1 MPKKR
6 NPIYDRLIDIG
17 LQDPF
22 IRTIVGLVVIA
33 VAASFAVSALG
44 SGTKA
49 VITLAL
55 ALSFG
60 VVLLILRTLMKY
72 VDSAFVRMVCFVSS
86 GVIMF
91 VFLVFALLLI
101 PAAVICW
108 PQPYAQL
115 LSLPNCAAAAIQQT
129 RSTQETVFVPTVFPN
144 IAVDPANSKYL
155 VFVFYRPERLDDAQR
170 IVGALLS
177 AGYRTESAQ
186 SSLNEVITPNR
197 QPNTTLIKT
206 TASAR
211 PAVDDVLKFVK
222 IAIPVKAASVILF
235 PDDATFQRGNFQIDL
250 F

>member
-1 MPKKR
+1 MPKKKPR
-6 NPIYDRLIDIG
+6 LYDRLIDIG
-17 LQDPF
+17 LRDPF

-60 VVLLILRTLMKY
+60 VVLLVLRTLMRY
-72 VDSAFVRMVCFVSS
+72 VDSAFVRMICFVSS

-91 VFLVFALLLI
+91 VFLAFALLLI

-115 LSLPNCAAAAIQQT
+115 LSLPNCASAAI
-129 RSTQETVFVPTVFPN
+129 EEPFEP
-144 IAVDPANSKYL
+144 IAFTGKGITLDPANNKYF
-155 VFVFYRPERLDDAQR
+155 VWVFYRLERRDDARR

-177 AGYRTESAQ
+177 AGYQSNGAA
-186 SSLNEVITPNR
+186 SSLDEVITPNR

-206 TASAR
+206 TTLAR
-211 PAVDDVLKFVK
+211 PAVDDVLKVVK
-222 IAIPVKAASVILF
+222 LAIPVKAGAVLLF
-235 PDDATFQRGNFQIDL
+235 PEDVAFKRGNIQIDL